1 MCNASPLQNTI
12 LSSINSYSITDL
24 ENFLKLHNFEL
35 SCFLKFDIQPE
46 KLNSIDIELIKKH
59 VSQEN
64 ISQEKLKERGMT
76 QAKLDEIFGPV
87 GVTCPQCQK
96 KFATEDEFNA
106 FKQYCTI
113 CNDVPPPTQ
122 PPPPS
127 SNYDLIINNDPL
139 ASAKEIRKWL
149 SKGEITKEGLISACG
164 LSPQLAE
171 RLAGFYSGEMKE
183 QDVSN
188 LPPLKSDRTD
198 FYFLGMPAAGKSC
211 LVASLLSYWEHI
223 GIYNPDVSNPRSLE
237 YTSVLLEPFD
247 LGYLPDRTDSGFI
260 DYINGELQVRI
271 KGSGIWGKGETTR
284 HIPVNIIDM
293 AGEAW
298 RLAAENGTGL
308 PQHRKYLDNE
318 NEKAILIVIDCS
330 DPESTKKQCRNIVR
344 VFNYFTE
351 WGIWENTASVAVV
364 ITKADM
370 LTDSPDYHA
379 LKVAAENFYNSPS
392 CINLKNRI
400 DELSRKHRFELSVI
414 PYSIGACRFGQILLN
429 ASFET
434 NRLMGE
440 STKNLTDWILENTGG
455 NNGGGFGG
463 IFSN

>member
-1 MCNASPLQNTI
+1 
-12 LSSINSYSITDL
+12 
-24 ENFLKLHNFEL
+24 
-35 SCFLKFDIQPE
+35 
-46 KLNSIDIELIKKH
+46 
-59 VSQEN
+59 
-64 ISQEKLKERGMT
+64 
-76 QAKLDEIFGPV
+76 
-87 GVTCPQCQK
+87 
-96 KFATEDEFNA
+96 
-106 FKQYCTI
+106 
-113 CNDVPPPTQ
+113 
-122 PPPPS
+122 
-127 SNYDLIINNDPL
+127 
-139 ASAKEIRKWL
+139 
-149 SKGEITKEGLISACG
+149 
-164 LSPQLAE
+164 
-171 RLAGFYSGEMKE
+171 
-183 QDVSN
+183 
-188 LPPLKSDRTD
+188 
-198 FYFLGMPAAGKSC
+198 
-211 LVASLLSYWEHI
+211 
-223 GIYNPDVSNPRSLE
+223 
-237 YTSVLLEPFD
+237 
-247 LGYLPDRTDSGFI
+247 
-260 DYINGELQVRI
+260 
-271 KGSGIWGKGETTR
+271 
-284 HIPVNIIDM
+284 M

-429 ASFET
+429 ASFDT

-440 STKNLTDWILENTGG
+440 STKHLTDWILENTGG